1 VLDLGDREP
10 ERQAVLAED
19 LFGGKR
25 DLVSPLRGENQV
37 REDPSTLVDMS
48 IVRAVQL
55 AGELP
60 GEDLVRSGMDDLR
73 RGKATVEAML
83 VSIGAPR
90 LRLLGLEIPEMVEA
104 PEDALFALLERD
116 GDDAHSRYNALIRRL
131 VSFERAAECLV

>member
-90 LRLLGLEIPEMVEA
+90 LRLLGLEIPETVEA

>member
-37 REDPSTLVDMS
+37 REDPSTLVGMS
-48 IVRAVQL
+48 IVPAAQL

-90 LRLLGLEIPEMVEA
+90 LRLLGLEIPETVEA

>member
-37 REDPSTLVDMS
+37 REDPSTLVGMS
-48 IVRAVQL
+48 IVPAAQL